1 MPRDPAKNPLDDR
14 IRVQHML
21 EAARDVAALA
31 AGRSLDDLRTSM
43 PVRRAMVNAI
53 QEIGE
58 AAAKVSPLGRARI
71 PGVPWG
77 VVVGMRNRLVHGYD
91 EINIEVVWK
100 VATEEVHGLIT
111 ALESAC
117 ASWPLSEPGREY

>member
-14 IRVQHML
+14 IRAQHML

-31 AGRSLDDLRTSM
+31 AGHCMDDLRTDM
-43 PVRRAMVNAI
+43 PMRRAMVNAI

-71 PGVPWG
+71 PAIPWG

-100 VATEEVHGLIT
+100 VATEEIHLLIA
-111 ALESAC
+111 ALEAAF
-117 ASWPLSEPGREY
+117 ASWPLPEPPRP